1 MEVVFGGI
9 SSLLYGVADFLG
21 GEGAKRAPAAAIV
34 FWAGVISFPL
44 ILIVALVTGGDTDP
58 ADLLLGAAAGVAGAF
73 GLVSLFA
80 GLSRGNAAAVA
91 PTAAAVAA
99 VLPVLVAVIDGER
112 PSTLAWI
119 GVAVAI
125 PAIVLSSWVADP
137 GEKQLA
143 GAAGYGL
150 AAGLGFGGFTA
161 IIGFTDPESNLLPLI
176 TSRAST
182 MLVVLVLTGV
192 GVWKLV
198 GFGSVPRHLVVGNAI
213 LDVSGN
219 VALLLAVRAGSLA
232 LAAVAASFYPAVTV
246 LLARLVN
253 AEHLRT
259 RQMFGLGLT
268 ILAMAAIAFG

>member
-1 MEVVFGGI
+1 VEVILGGI

-34 FWAGVISFPL
+34 RWAGVISFPM
-44 ILIVALVTGGDTDP
+44 ILVVALVVGGDTGP
-58 ADLLLGAAAGVAGAF
+58 VDLLLGAAAGIAGAV

-99 VLPVLVAVIDGER
+99 VLPVIVAVVGGER
-112 PSTLAWI
+112 PSTLAWV
-119 GVAVAI
+119 GVAVAV

-137 GEKQLA
+137 GETPR
-143 GAAGYGL
+143 GRFGYGL
-150 AAGLGFGGFTA
+150 AAGLGFGGFTS

-176 TSRAST
+176 TSRAAT
-182 MLVVLVLTGV
+182 MLAVLALTGL

-198 GFGSVPRHLVVGNAI
+198 GFGSVPRRVVLGNAV

-253 AEHLRT
+253 AEHLRS
-259 RQMFGLGLT
+259 RQVVGLVLT
-268 ILAMAAIAFG
+268 IVAMAAIALG

>member
-1 MEVVFGGI
+1 MEVILGGI

-34 FWAGVISFPL
+34 LWAGVISFPM
-44 ILIVALVTGGDTDP
+44 ILVVALVVGGDTGP
-58 ADLLLGAAAGVAGAF
+58 VDLLLGAAAGIAGAV

-99 VLPVLVAVIDGER
+99 VLPVIVAVVGGER
-112 PSTLAWI
+112 PSTLAWV
-119 GVAVAI
+119 GVAVAV

-137 GEKQLA
+137 GETPR
-143 GAAGYGL
+143 GRFGYGL
-150 AAGLGFGGFTA
+150 AAGLGFGGFTS

-176 TSRAST
+176 TSRAAT
-182 MLVVLVLTGV
+182 MLAVLALTGL
-192 GVWKLV
+192 GVWKLI
-198 GFGSVPRHLVVGNAI
+198 GFGSVPRRVVLGNAV

-253 AEHLRT
+253 AEHLRS
-259 RQMFGLGLT
+259 RQIVGLLLT
-268 ILAMAAIAFG
+268 IVAMAAIALG

>member
-1 MEVVFGGI
+1 VEVLLGGL
-9 SSLLYGVADFLG
+9 SSLLYGVADFFG
-21 GEGAKRAPAAAIV
+21 GEGAKKAPAAAIV
-34 FWAGVISFPL
+34 LWAGVISFPL
-44 ILIVALVTGGDTDP
+44 IVIVALAVGGDAGTS
-58 ADLLLGAAAGVAGAF
+58 DLLLGAAAGIAGAF

-99 VLPVLVAVIDGER
+99 VLPVMVAVIRGER

-119 GVAVAI
+119 GVAVAV

-137 GEKQLA
+137 GESQK
-143 GAAGYGL
+143 GSVGYGL
-150 AAGLGFGGFTA
+150 AAGFGFGGFTA
-161 IIGFTDPESNLLPLI
+161 IIGFTDPDSNFLPLV

-182 MLVVLVLTGV
+182 MLAILLLTSL

-198 GFGSVPRHLVVGNAI
+198 GFGLVPRPLVVGNAI

-219 VALLLAVRAGSLA
+219 VALLLALRAGSLA

-259 RQMFGLGLT
+259 RQVVGLGLT
-268 ILAMAAIAFG
+268 VAAMAAIAIG

>member
-1 MEVVFGGI
+1 MEVVLGGL
-9 SSLLYGVADFLG
+9 SSLLYGVADFFG

-44 ILIVALVTGGDTDP
+44 ILTVALIVGGEANTT
-58 ADLLLGAAAGVAGAF
+58 DLLLGSAAGISGAV

-91 PTAAAVAA
+91 PTAAAFAA
-99 VLPVLVAVIDGER
+99 VLPVVVAVIDGER
-112 PSTLAWI
+112 PTTLAWV
-119 GVAVAI
+119 GVVVAV
-125 PAIVLSSWVADP
+125 PAIVLSSWAADP
-137 GEKQLA
+137 GETSR
-143 GAAGYGL
+143 GSVRYGL
-150 AAGLGFGGFTA
+150 VAGLGFGGFTA

-182 MLVVLVLTGV
+182 MLVVLLLTGI
-192 GVWKLV
+192 GVWRLV
-198 GFGSVPRHLVVGNAI
+198 GFGSIPRSLVVGNAL

-259 RQMFGLGLT
+259 RQVVGLALT
-268 ILAMAAIAFG
+268 IVAMAAIAIG

>member
-1 MEVVFGGI
+1 MEVVLGGI

-21 GEGAKRAPAAAIV
+21 GEGAKRAPAAAV
-34 FWAGVISFPL
+34 VLWAGVLSFPL
-44 ILIVALVTGGDTDP
+44 ILAVATIVGGEAGPTDY
-58 ADLLLGAAAGVAGAF
+58 LLGAAAGAAGAV

-80 GLSRGNAAAVA
+80 GLGRGKAAAVA

-99 VLPVLVAVIDGER
+99 ILPVVVAVVGGER
-112 PSTLAWI
+112 PSVLAWI
-119 GVAVAI
+119 GVVVAI
-125 PAIVLSSWVADP
+125 PAIVLSAWVADP
-137 GEKQLA
+137 GESLK
-143 GAAGYGL
+143 GSVSYGL
-150 AAGLGFGGFTA
+150 IAGLGFGGFTA
-161 IIGFTDPESNLLPLI
+161 IIGFTDPDSNLLPLI

-182 MLVVLVLTGV
+182 MAAVLILTAF

-198 GFGSVPRHLVVGNAI
+198 GFGSSPRLLVAGNAI

-253 AEHLRT
+253 GEHLRV
-259 RQMFGLGLT
+259 RQIAGIVLT
-268 ILAMAAIAFG
+268 VIAMSAIALS

>member
-1 MEVVFGGI
+1 MEVILGGI

-34 FWAGVISFPL
+34 LWAGVISFPM
-44 ILIVALVTGGDTDP
+44 ILVVALVVGGDTGP
-58 ADLLLGAAAGVAGAF
+58 VDLLLGAAAGIAGAV

-99 VLPVLVAVIDGER
+99 VLPVIVAVVGGER
-112 PSTLAWI
+112 PSTLAWV
-119 GVAVAI
+119 GVAVAV

-137 GEKQLA
+137 GETPR
-143 GAAGYGL
+143 GRFGYGL
-150 AAGLGFGGFTA
+150 AAGLGFGGFTS

-176 TSRAST
+176 TSRAAT
-182 MLVVLVLTGV
+182 MLAVLALTGL

-198 GFGSVPRHLVVGNAI
+198 GFGSVPRRVVLGNAV

-253 AEHLRT
+253 AEHLRS
-259 RQMFGLGLT
+259 RQVVGLVLT
-268 ILAMAAIAFG
+268 IVAMAAIAMG

>member
-1 MEVVFGGI
+1 VEVVLGGI
-9 SSLLYGVADFLG
+9 SSLLYGFADFLG

-34 FWAGVISFPL
+34 LWAGVLSFPL
-44 ILIVALVTGGDTDP
+44 VLVVALIVGGE
-58 ADLLLGAAAGVAGAF
+58 ADIADYLLGAAAGMAGAV

-80 GLSRGNAAAVA
+80 GLGRGHAAAVA

-99 VLPVLVAVIDGER
+99 VLPVVVAVIEGER
-112 PSTLAWI
+112 PSALAWA
-119 GVAVAI
+119 GVAVAV
-125 PAIVLSSWVADP
+125 PAIVLSAWVADP
-137 GEKQLA
+137 GESLK
-143 GAAGYGL
+143 GSVGYGL

-161 IIGFTDPESNLLPLI
+161 IIGLTDDASNLLPLI

-182 MLVVLVLTGV
+182 MLAVLMLTAF
-192 GVWKLV
+192 GVWRLV
-198 GFGSVPRHLVVGNAI
+198 GFRSSPRWLVAGNAV

-253 AEHLRT
+253 GEHLRG
-259 RQMFGLGLT
+259 RQISGIVLT
-268 ILAMAAIAFG
+268 VVAMSAIALG

>member
-1 MEVVFGGI
+1 VEVVLGGI
-9 SSLLYGVADFLG
+9 SSLLYGFADFLG

-34 FWAGVISFPL
+34 LWAGVLSFPL
-44 ILIVALVTGGDTDP
+44 ILVVALIVGGE
-58 ADLLLGAAAGVAGAF
+58 ADIADYLLGAAAGMAGAV

-80 GLSRGNAAAVA
+80 GLGRGHAAAVA

-99 VLPVLVAVIDGER
+99 VLPVVVAVIEGER
-112 PSTLAWI
+112 PSALAWA
-119 GVAVAI
+119 GVAVAV
-125 PAIVLSSWVADP
+125 PAIVLSAWVADP
-137 GEKQLA
+137 GESLR
-143 GAAGYGL
+143 GSVGYGL

-161 IIGFTDPESNLLPLI
+161 IIGLTDDASNLLPLI

-182 MLVVLVLTGV
+182 MLAVLMLTAF
-192 GVWKLV
+192 GVWRLV
-198 GFGSVPRHLVVGNAI
+198 GFRSSPRWLVAGNAV

-253 AEHLRT
+253 GEHLRG
-259 RQMFGLGLT
+259 RQISGIVLT
-268 ILAMAAIAFG
+268 VVAMSAIALG

>member
-1 MEVVFGGI
+1 VEIILGGV

-34 FWAGVISFPL
+34 LWAGVISFPM
-44 ILIVALVTGGDTDP
+44 ILVVALVVGGDTGP
-58 ADLLLGAAAGVAGAF
+58 VDLLLGTAAGIAGAM

-99 VLPVLVAVIDGER
+99 VLPVIVAVVGGGER
-112 PSTLAWI
+112 PSTLAWV
-119 GVAVAI
+119 GVAVAV

-137 GEKQLA
+137 GETPR
-143 GAAGYGL
+143 GRFGYGL
-150 AAGLGFGGFTA
+150 AAGLGFGGFTS
-161 IIGFTDPESNLLPLI
+161 IIGFTEPESNLLPLI
-176 TSRAST
+176 TSRAAT
-182 MLVVLVLTGV
+182 MLAVLALTSI

-198 GFGSVPRHLVVGNAI
+198 GFGSVPRRVVLGNAV

-253 AEHLRT
+253 AEHLRS
-259 RQMFGLGLT
+259 RQIVGLVLT
-268 ILAMAAIAFG
+268 IVAMAAIALG

>member
-1 MEVVFGGI
+1 VEVILGGI

-34 FWAGVISFPL
+34 LWAGVISFPM
-44 ILIVALVTGGDTDP
+44 ILVVALVVGGDTGP
-58 ADLLLGAAAGVAGAF
+58 VDLLLGAAAGIAGAV

-99 VLPVLVAVIDGER
+99 VLPVIVAVVGGER
-112 PSTLAWI
+112 PSTLAWV
-119 GVAVAI
+119 GVAVAV

-137 GEKQLA
+137 GETPR
-143 GAAGYGL
+143 GRFGYGL
-150 AAGLGFGGFTA
+150 AAGLGFGGFTS

-176 TSRAST
+176 TSRAAT
-182 MLVVLVLTGV
+182 MLAVLALTGL

-198 GFGSVPRHLVVGNAI
+198 GFGSVPRRVVLGNAV

-253 AEHLRT
+253 AEHLRS
-259 RQMFGLGLT
+259 RQVVGLVLT
-268 ILAMAAIAFG
+268 IVAMAAIALG